1 MLLRNAGRTLAVAES
16 CTGGLVSDMITNVP
30 RSSRYFL
37 AGIVTYSNEAKVSLI
52 GVSSSTLESFGAVSE
67 QTAREMAQG
76 VRKRCGADI
85 GAAVTGIAG
94 PGGGTSEKPV
104 GLVYFAVD
112 DGQEVV
118 VDRIVF
124 PGDRLQ
130 VKRSSAERL
139 IGMISDLLK

>member
-37 AGIVTYSNEAKVSLI
+37 AGIITYSNEAKVSLI
-52 GVSSSTLESFGAVSE
+52 GVSNSTLESFGAVSE
-67 QTAREMAQG
+67 QTAREMAHG

-104 GLVYFAVD
+104 GLVYFAVN
-112 DGQEVV
+112 DGREVV

-130 VKRSSAERL
+130 IKRSSAERL
-139 IGMISDLLK
+139 IGMISDLLR